1 MPSSKKNVKSK
12 TNLKTNDENSSSIK
26 ETPKPVVESV
36 EPSIT
41 ESSITESSTVVV
53 EDEPNLEF
61 ENQYNQLSDVITN
74 LLLQVKEVQSHMRN
88 LHKIH
93 SKEIKLLE
101 KKTKK
106 KRTGRDGK
114 KSPSGF
120 TQPTKIT
127 DDLAL
132 FLGVDKGSMLP
143 RTEVTKKVNTYIKE
157 HGLQWEQNKRH
168 IKPDKKLGKL
178 LNVGKDEDLTYFN
191 LQTYLKPHYIKKIVV

>member
-12 TNLKTNDENSSSIK
+12 TNVKTNDENSSSIK

-106 KRTGRDGK
+106 N
-114 KSPSGF
+114 
-120 TQPTKIT
+120 Q
-127 DDLAL
+127 
-132 FLGVDKGSMLP
+132 
-143 RTEVTKKVNTYIKE
+143 
-157 HGLQWEQNKRH
+157 
-168 IKPDKKLGKL
+168 
-178 LNVGKDEDLTYFN
+178 
-191 LQTYLKPHYIKKIVV
+191 